1 MSGDDSDILWEGER
15 TTLTSKA
22 SKGKLVR
29 ARYRITADF
38 LYFDAG
44 LISTTAE
51 QIPTWSIRDI
61 DMKQSMKQKALGV
74 GDVHVHCQHDDYTGR
89 ANMVLEAVKE
99 PREVRD
105 LVNRLAATARDIYL
119 RKQQQSFTEF
129 SGNVAPPMAPA
140 PAMTSAPAVA
150 ADDPIAKLKELK
162 ELLDAGVLTEE
173 EFAAEKAKV
182 LG

>member
-1 MSGDDSDILWEGER
+1 MNGEESEILWEGER

-29 ARYRITADF
+29 ARYRISNDF

-44 LISTTAE
+44 LISTKAE

-61 DMKQSMKQKALGV
+61 DMKQSIKQKAMGV

-89 ANMVLEAVKE
+89 ADMVIEGVKE

-105 LVNRLAATARDIYL
+105 LVNRLAATARDSYL
-119 RKQQQSFTEF
+119 RKHQQSFTEF
-129 SGNVAPPMAPA
+129 SGNVAPAMASTPA
-140 PAMTSAPAVA
+140 PESV
-150 ADDPIAKLKELK
+150 DPIAKLKEFK
-162 ELLDAGVLTEE
+162 ELLDAGILTEE
-173 EFAAEKAKV
+173 EFAAEKAKL